1 MRRSPTSVRGR
12 ASEGHAA
19 AVNPYDWHMLR
30 GDPRIARLIGIGLTR
45 PKIIT
50 GQEFLTSGSV
60 LVGGEN
66 PLENDAVPL
75 CQC

>member
-1 MRRSPTSVRGR
+1 M
-12 ASEGHAA
+12 
-19 AVNPYDWHMLR
+19 
-30 GDPRIARLIGIGLTR
+30 GIGLTR
-45 PKIIT
+45 SKIIT
-50 GQEFLTSGSV
+50 GQEFLTSGSD